1 MAYDP
6 ITLNEE
12 ELKKESGTAF
22 EQDKEVVRLRTAM
35 FYYILAA
42 LKIGLEKE
50 EPRKEGIERLRK
62 YQISYETIHT
72 NIENSNHKPLIL
84 VSKNFHIFWEKI
96 VTNASFSKRV
106 NFLVIIFS
114 NLIADT
120 ISWTIS
126 ITITLPSCCAI

>member
-72 NIENSNHKPLIL
+72 NIENNNHKPLVL
-84 VSKNFHIFWEKI
+84 VSIEYLEKNCF
-96 VTNASFSKRV
+96 NRQ
-106 NFLVIIFS
+106 FLVKS
-114 NLIADT
+114 KVSSYY
-120 ISWTIS
+120 IS
-126 ITITLPSCCAI
+126 